1 MKAPSPSPVS
11 TFLVHRSRDEEDDE
25 PVFRPLEWSLVRRL
39 WSYTAPYAAKRRWLV
54 LLTLIRSIQL
64 PAVVWVAGLIIAG
77 PITHGNLQGLAWGLV
92 GYAVLALLTDGMF
105 HFRQRFA
112 MELGERVVHDLR
124 RDVFTHLQRM
134 PMGFFHRTKLGRI
147 ISRMTSDIESLRSAI
162 QDVFFVSIV
171 QVGQMFFA
179 AAVMAWTDWR
189 LFLVVL
195 GLAPVLYYLNQHFR
209 VQLSRDSRAAHESF
223 SRVTATLAESVN
235 GIRVTQGFVRQE
247 TNAGLF
253 RQLLADHSRY
263 NVALARTSAVL
274 MPLLELNS
282 QFFVAVLLVLG
293 GWQVLHGHIDLPV
306 LIQFLLFA
314 NQFFSP
320 LQVLGNMYHQALIA
334 MASSERVFKLLDTA
348 PDWQDS
354 PAAVALPDPR
364 KEGVRGGCHVEF
376 VSVNFEYDKGRP
388 VLLDVSFDLKPGT
401 MLALVGHTGS
411 GKSSI
416 VNLVTKF
423 YLPTSGQVKIDGR
436 DLATLTSGSLHAQ
449 MGLVQQNNFLFTGTV
464 RDNIRYGRPAATDAE
479 IDEALEKLGCRD
491 LLVALPEG
499 LATQVGERGGGLS
512 GGQRQLVCFARAMLA
527 DPRLLILDEA
537 TSAIDALTE
546 ARLQEA
552 LVRLLEGR
560 TSIVVAHRLSTIRR
574 ADQVLVLESGRV
586 VERGDHTSLMQ
597 LGGRYA
603 ELHRQFTATTPRAS

>member
-11 TFLVHRSRDEEDDE
+11 TFLVHRSREDDDE
-25 PVFRPLEWSLVRRL
+25 PVFRPLEWGLVSRL
-39 WSYTAPYAAKRRWLV
+39 WGYTSPYRKQRRWL
-54 LLTLIRSIQL
+54 LFLTAVRSIQL
-64 PAVVWVAGLIIAG
+64 PMIVWVSGLIIAG
-77 PITHGNLQGLAWGLV
+77 PITSGDARALAWSLV
-92 GYAVLALLTDGMF
+92 GYLVLAVLTDVMF

-124 RDVFTHLQRM
+124 REVFAHLQRM
-134 PMGFFHRTKLGRI
+134 PMSFFHRVKLGRI
-147 ISRMTSDIESLRSAI
+147 ISRMTSDVETIRTAI

-171 QVGQMFFA
+171 QLGQMLFA
-179 AAVMAWTDWR
+179 ACVMAWTEWR

-195 GLAPVLYYLNQHFR
+195 GLAPVLYLLNQRFR
-209 VQLSRDSRAAHESF
+209 VRLSQDSRAAHESF

-235 GIRVTQGFVRQE
+235 GIRVTQGFVRQA

-253 RQLLADHSRY
+253 RQLLADHSLY

-274 MPLLELNS
+274 TPLLELNS

-293 GWQVLHGHIDLPV
+293 GWQVLGGTVGLPV
-306 LIQFLLFA
+306 LITFLLFA

-320 LQVLGNMYHQALIA
+320 LQVLGNMYHQALVA
-334 MASSERVFKLLDTA
+334 MASSERLFMLLDTKPEWEDHPGA
-348 PDWQDS
+348 KP
-354 PAAVALPDPR
+354 LHDPR
-364 KEGVRGGCHVEF
+364 LQGHSIGCRVDF
-376 VSVNFEYDKGRP
+376 VSVNFGYEKDRP
-388 VLLDVSFDLKPGT
+388 VLLDVSFTLRPGE

-423 YLPTSGQVKIDGR
+423 YLPTSGRVCVDGH
-436 DLATLTSGSLHAQ
+436 DLSRVTSASLHAQ
-449 MGLVQQNNFLFTGTV
+449 MGLVQQSNFLFSGTI
-464 RDNIRYGRPAATDAE
+464 RDNIRYGRPGASDAQVV
-479 IDEALEKLGCRD
+479 EALDRLGCRD
-491 LLVALPEG
+491 ILEG
-499 LATQVGERGGGLS
+499 LQQGLDTQVGERGGGLS

-552 LVRLLEGR
+552 LERLLEGR

-586 VERGDHTSLMQ
+586 VEHGNHSSLMM
-597 LGGRYA
+597 GNGRYA
-603 ELHRQFTATTPRAS
+603 ALYRQFSSEADRTS